1 MRYFSNRKI
10 MKISRYWGLLLLI
23 SMPAFAQPPF
33 SGTVFID
40 PDVLTA
46 QDPSTFV
53 QVVAAGVGS
62 RQMFDRR
69 ANSGAGDWIIVDAL
83 LFNAFYTDGEAIEIQ
98 LNPEFD
104 VADAEVKANFYG
116 HAIGQLPSLLRIDVQ
131 TVWIHK
137 GDKAF
142 GGGNNNILIH
152 TDAAGYHGEWLEE
165 TIYHEACHTSL
176 DSRLANSPQWL
187 NAQSLDGE
195 FISTYARDN
204 PTREDVAESCL
215 LHFALRNNPD
225 RISTK
230 NLALIESTIANRLAV
245 LDAMVIKAI
254 VESDRYSSFDPSG
267 QLLHLPAV
275 KVGDAYYELTLK
287 LADPVGLRFTL
298 VSAVETMA
306 TSYPLL
312 TQFSEDVLNI
322 PLLLAAGKRY
332 KIKLAL
338 MGLDPVKFQ
347 LTSASELE

>member
-1 MRYFSNRKI
+1 MLELGKKNI
-10 MKISRYWGLLLLI
+10 MKICRYCGLLLLI
-23 SMPAFAQPPF
+23 SMPAFAQPPY
-33 SGTVFID
+33 SGTVFVD

-53 QVVAAGVGS
+53 QVVAAGIGS
-62 RQMFDRR
+62 RQMYDRR
-69 ANSGAGDWIIVDAL
+69 GAGGFATVDAL

-176 DSRLANSPQWL
+176 DLRLANSPQWL

-225 RISTK
+225 RISTQ

-245 LDAMVIKAI
+245 LDTMAIKAI

-267 QLLHLPAV
+267 QLLQLPAV

-338 MGLDPVKFQ
+338 TGLDPVKFQ